1 MVSTVDLAFIEFI
14 KNTINL
20 EPAQTKTARISRD
33 YLISCIS
40 GFSSDSDFF
49 NVYTEH
55 NLKFGSFARHTKIR
69 PLDDIDLMICFSAV
83 SDGERRTYTKSTDCY
98 YIEGIKFDSQNSL
111 LTDRTRYLKHLL
123 AFLFLSDIVPCF
135 YTDTGLYLIPDGTGN
150 WKKTDPRIDN
160 NRTTSINKKHK
171 GRVLEIIR
179 LMKYWNERKVTLRI
193 SSYMIECMILSYYEK
208 LDVKENYWVDWEL
221 RDLFNVLA
229 HDIYYSVPDPKGL
242 QGDLNTIPWSDR
254 EKISTA
260 LAIAY
265 SKAKEATALEL
276 TDQKAAINKWREI
289 FGPSFPEY
297 GD

>member
-111 LTDRTRYLKHLL
+111 LTDRTSYL
-123 AFLFLSDIVPCF
+123 
-135 YTDTGLYLIPDGTGN
+135 T
-150 WKKTDPRIDN
+150 
-160 NRTTSINKKHK
+160 
-171 GRVLEIIR
+171 
-179 LMKYWNERKVTLRI
+179 
-193 SSYMIECMILSYYEK
+193 
-208 LDVKENYWVDWEL
+208 
-221 RDLFNVLA
+221 
-229 HDIYYSVPDPKGL
+229 
-242 QGDLNTIPWSDR
+242 Q
-254 EKISTA
+254 
-260 LAIAY
+260 
-265 SKAKEATALEL
+265 
-276 TDQKAAINKWREI
+276 QK
-289 FGPSFPEY
+289 
-297 GD
+297 